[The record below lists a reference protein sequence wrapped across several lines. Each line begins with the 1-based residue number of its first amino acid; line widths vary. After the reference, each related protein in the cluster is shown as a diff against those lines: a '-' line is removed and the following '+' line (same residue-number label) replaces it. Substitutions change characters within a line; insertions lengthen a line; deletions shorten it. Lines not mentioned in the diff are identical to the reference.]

1 MIEHHRHGVSIQ
13 RALVSLD
20 DRCVLLGVTSQNARD
35 DVGIDATVLTDRI
48 ARVSH
53 QLTIKTAT

>member
-13 RALVSLD
+13 RALISLN
-20 DRCVLLGVTSQNARD
+20 DRCVLLGVTGQNARD
-35 DVGIDATVLTDRI
+35 DVGIDATVLTGRI